1 MTEDVQLSVLKGLPD
16 EESPSANERFK
27 NSYRLIGALAVFAS
41 IAIHYLAFE
50 YFPKIRAADFDLIPE
65 VLAAVELPPE
75 VRIPPPPQAIVR
87 PARPRVSESVLDEDI
102 TIAATTFEEN
112 PASELAPPPPAREID
127 PSDHPVYVDRDTEPR
142 LLNAPEMLRL
152 LARLYPS
159 ALKQA
164 GIGGEVMLWV
174 WVDEEGHPTKS
185 RISQSSGRDQLDD
198 AALAIVSSMRFSP
211 ALLRDQPVGVWIAQP
226 VSFNA
231 N

>member
-1 MTEDVQLSVLKGLPD
+1 MTEDVQLSVLEGLP
-16 EESPSANERFK
+16 EKESPSANERFK
-27 NSYRLIGALAVFAS
+27 NSYRLVGALAVFVS
-41 IAIHYLAFE
+41 IAVHYVAFE

-75 VRIPPPPQAIVR
+75 VKIPPPPRAIVR

-112 PASELAPPPPAREID
+112 PASELAPPPPSREID

-142 LLNAPEMLRL
+142 LLNGPEMLRL

-174 WVDEEGHPTKS
+174 WVDEGGNPTKS
-185 RISQSSGRDQLDD
+185 QISQSSGRDQLDD

-226 VSFNA
+226 ISFSVD
-231 N
+231 